1 MSPCFAVSTQ
11 WNILHQLEHT
21 ASMRDLKTC
30 LRLTDNS
37 LFQLLIL
44 LTLAAVVAADSRE
57 SYEYL
62 APQRSNEASSESYE
76 YLPPQH
82 SDEASAESFESSEA
96 KYSFNWA
103 VSDDSSSNE
112 FGHQEVR
119 DGDHTQGS
127 YYVQLPDGRLQTV
140 KYFVDGDS
148 GYVAEVN
155 YEGEARYP
163 DSYES
168 FESES
173 AESAE
178 SREYRPPRPQYVY
191 DSNESR

>member
-1 MSPCFAVSTQ
+1 MNTKVV
-11 WNILHQLEHT
+11 
-21 ASMRDLKTC
+21 
-30 LRLTDNS
+30 
-37 LFQLLIL
+37 IL
-44 LTLAAVVAADSRE
+44 LGLVAVAVADSRE

-62 APQRSNEASSESYE
+62 PARLSSEESAESYE
-76 YLPPQH
+76 
-82 SDEASAESFESSEA
+82 SGEA

-112 FGHQEVR
+112 FGHQEAR

-148 GYVAEVN
+148 GYVAEVS
-155 YEGEARYP
+155 YEGEASYP
-163 DSYES
+163 DSHES
-168 FESES
+168 FEAES
-173 AESAE
+173 AESAESVE

-191 DSNESR
+191 DSNESK